1 MLSEE
6 LKIKTKDHHQQLEV
20 KIIAAIKSIREQ
32 NDYAGLLQI
41 FAGYF
46 GSLENLIEQTK
57 LSDLLP
63 DYPKRRKASSLQ
75 ADLTCMRALLPAKIE
90 TSNLPAIENSL
101 QALGALYVMEGS
113 TLGGRIIT
121 RMVANKLPDEKAFS
135 FFEGYGEK
143 TNEMWEAFKSSL
155 DAIYLTPQEINI
167 IIESAN
173 ETFYKFSLYFDIF
186 NAG

>member
-6 LKIKTKDHHQQLEV
+6 LRIKTKEHHQQLEV
-20 KIIAAIKSIREQ
+20 KIIAAIKSIHRR
-32 NDYAGLLQI
+32 NDYASLLQM

-57 LSDLLP
+57 LPDLLP
-63 DYPKRRKASSLQ
+63 DYPTRRKAASLR
-75 ADLTCMRALLPAKIE
+75 ADLICIRAPIPGKIAAA
-90 TSNLPAIENSL
+90 NLPTIENSL

-121 RMVANKLPDEKAFS
+121 RMVANKLHGETAFS
-135 FFEGYGEK
+135 FFEGYGKK
-143 TNEMWEAFKSSL
+143 TNEMWEVFKSSL
-155 DAIYLTPQEINI
+155 DAICLTPDKTTM

-173 ETFYKFSLYFDIF
+173 ETFHKFSLYFDIF